1 MPDMRVIDVWADVLC
16 PFTHAGLRRVVAE
29 RSARNVPVLLH
40 VLAWPLEWVNGAPLD
55 ADFVA
60 MEVQALRDT
69 VAPELFAGFDPATFP
84 TTSVPALALAAAA
97 YERSPEVGEAVSLA
111 LRDAVFEQGL
121 DVGTDAVLDRIAA
134 GHGVGRPDGDAV
146 VREQYDAGRRLGVVG
161 SPYFVFDDH
170 RWFCPSLDIHHEDGE
185 FRIDLDRVAGAEFLR
200 QIFG

>member
-1 MPDMRVIDVWADVLC
+1 MIGMRVIDVWADVLC
-16 PFTHAGLRRVVAE
+16 PFTHVGLRRVVAE
-29 RSARNVPVLLH
+29 RSARGLPVLLH

-69 VAPELFAGFDPATFP
+69 VAPELFGGFDPATFP
-84 TTSVPALALAAAA
+84 STSVPALALAAAA
-97 YERSPEVGEAVSLA
+97 YERSPETGEAVSLG

-134 GHGVGRPDGDAV
+134 AHGVERPDGDTV
-146 VREQYDAGRRLGVVG
+146 VRAQYDAGRRLGVVG

-170 RWFCPSLDIHHEDGE
+170 RWFCPSLDIHHEDGR
-185 FRIDLDRVAGAEFLR
+185 FRIDVDRVAGDEFLR

>member
-1 MPDMRVIDVWADVLC
+1 MRVIDVWADVVC
-16 PFTHAGLRRVVAE
+16 PFTHVGLRRVVAE
-29 RSARNVPVLLH
+29 RAARNVPVLLH

-60 MEVQALRDT
+60 MEVQALRET
-69 VAPELFAGFDPATFP
+69 VAPELFTGFDPARFP
-84 TTSVPALALAAAA
+84 STSVPALALAAAA
-97 YERSPEVGEAVSLA
+97 YERSPELGEAVSLA

-134 GHGVGRPDGDAV
+134 GHGVERPDDHVV

-170 RWFCPSLDIHHEDGE
+170 RWFCPSLDIHHEDGR
-185 FRIDLDRVAGAEFLR
+185 FRIDLDRVAGVEFLR